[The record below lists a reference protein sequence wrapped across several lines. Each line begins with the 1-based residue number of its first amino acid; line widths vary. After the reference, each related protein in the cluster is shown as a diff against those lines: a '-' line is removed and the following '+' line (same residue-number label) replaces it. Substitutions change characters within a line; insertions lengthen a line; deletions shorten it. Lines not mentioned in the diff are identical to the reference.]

1 MNRAALYDL
10 LEELIEY
17 LNDHRG
23 AEAADLQQR
32 CEDLLDLLDSGEPL
46 SSEDWDD

>member
-10 LEELIEY
+10 LEELVEY
-17 LNDHRG
+17 LFNRG
-23 AEAADLQQR
+23 DAESVELRDR
-32 CEDLLDLLDSGEPL
+32 CSDLLDLLDSGEPL